1 MSIVSRP
8 GVSFV
13 VPVRN
18 GERWI
23 RDVIGAIAGQR
34 DGRPFEII
42 VVDDRSEDRTADILH
57 EMADAFH
64 LRVIRGR
71 GHGAAAAVN
80 TGVVAA
86 RFPIICQVDQDV
98 VIHDGWMQ
106 RLVSALDDPDVAAV
120 QGCYLTDRTASV
132 AARVM
137 GFDLEHRYA
146 ALHDG
151 RTTHVCT
158 GNSVYRTEALYRVG
172 LFDEQLG
179 YGYDNDMSY
188 RLEQAGYRLVFCRD
202 ATSTHRWRDSL
213 WGYCVQQYG
222 FGYGR
227 LDLVAKHRDRLAG
240 DSVSPPQMMVHP
252 LVMSV
257 ALLAL
262 IASAIFAVTAGP
274 APETAIF
281 AAVLVLVLALE
292 RAITGTSAAWKF
304 RDATPLL
311 FPCFHLLRDLAWTC
325 AIGAWMTRQAVGR
338 GSRPSDSMDVRR
350 ADRCG
355 ARLQPR
361 RTLEPRQHAGPEGP
375 AYTTKRIPARVLGL
389 IPAHNEAA
397 TLPAV
402 IAEIRECD
410 PTLDLLVID
419 DGSTDDTPDV
429 IEELGVRWL
438 RMPERMGVGSAMRAG
453 LRYAARQGYDT
464 AIRLDGDGQH
474 RATDIHRVLAPL
486 RAGRADVVLGSRY
499 TESRANASMTVRL
512 LQHALSLCLR
522 MLTGRVVTDPT
533 SGFCALGPRAVR
545 LLAEHHPTGYPEPE
559 LRLFLSRNGLAVE
572 EVPVDARPR
581 QGGRTSLTPFRIT
594 AAGARILL
602 AMIIVPLRTGVG
614 RFERD

>member
-1 MSIVSRP
+1 MSTASRP

-23 RDVIGAIAGQR
+23 RDVIGAIARQR

-42 VVDDRSEDRTADILH
+42 IVDDRSEDRTADILR
-57 EMADAFH
+57 EMADALALP

-80 TGVVAA
+80 TGILAA

-120 QGCYLTDRTASV
+120 QGCYLTDRTAGV
-132 AARVM
+132 ASKVM

-146 ALHDG
+146 GLRDG

-158 GNSVYRTEALYRVG
+158 GNSVYRTDALYRVG

-227 LDLVAKHRDRLAG
+227 LDLVAKHRHRLAG

-252 LVMSV
+252 LLMSV
-257 ALLAL
+257 ALLSL
-262 IASAIFAVTAGP
+262 IASAVFSVTSGP
-274 APETAIF
+274 AAAAAIF
-281 AAVLVLVLALE
+281 AAVLIVVLALE
-292 RAITGTSAAWKF
+292 RAVTGTYAAWKF

-325 AIGAWMTRQAVGR
+325 AIGAWATRQAVGR
-338 GSRPSDSMDVRR
+338 RSRPSDSM
-350 ADRCG
+350 A
-355 ARLQPR
+355 AR
-361 RTLEPRQHAGPEGP
+361 HAGRSRAGLGP
-375 AYTTKRIPARVLGL
+375 AYTTKRTPTRVLGL

-397 TLPAV
+397 TLPGV
-402 IAEIRECD
+402 IAEIRESD

-438 RMPERMGVGSAMRAG
+438 RLPERMGVGSAMRAG

-499 TESRANASMTVRL
+499 TESCANTSMTVRL
-512 LQHALSLCLR
+512 LQRVLSLCLR

-559 LRLFLSRNGLAVE
+559 LRLFLSRNGLVVE
-572 EVPVDARPR
+572 EVPVHARPR

-614 RFERD
+614 RLERD

>member
-1 MSIVSRP
+1 VIRGRAWIHPP

-23 RDVIGAIAGQR
+23 RDVIGAIARQR
-34 DGRPFEII
+34 DGRPFEIV
-42 VVDDRSEDRTADILH
+42 VVDDRSEDRTPHILAEIADDIP
-57 EMADAFH
+57 

-71 GHGAAAAVN
+71 GNGAASAVN
-80 TGVVAA
+80 VGILAA
-86 RFPIICQVDQDV
+86 RFPIVCQVDQDV
-98 VIHDGWMQ
+98 VIHDGWMT
-106 RLVSALDDPDVAAV
+106 RLLSVLDDPDVAAA
-120 QGCYLTDRTASV
+120 QGCYVTDRTARV

-137 GFDLEHRYA
+137 GFDLEQRYA

-158 GNSVYRTEALYRVG
+158 GNSAYRTDALRRVG

-188 RLEQAGYRLVFCRD
+188 RLEQAGYRLAFCRE
-202 ATSTHRWRDSL
+202 ATSTHRWRESL

-227 LDLVAKHRDRLAG
+227 LDLVSKHRTRLSG
-240 DSVSPPQMMVHP
+240 DSVSPAQMMVHP
-252 LVMSV
+252 IVMAV
-257 ALLAL
+257 AVLAV
-262 IASAIFAVTAGP
+262 IASMLFALTGGP
-274 APETAIF
+274 AVEAVMF
-281 AAVLVLVLALE
+281 ATLLLGVLAIE
-292 RAITGTSAAWKF
+292 RAFAGVSAALRF
-304 RDATPLL
+304 RHATPLL
-311 FPCFHLLRDLAWTC
+311 FPGFHLLRDLAWTC
-325 AIGAWMTRQAVGR
+325 AIATWTTRRAVGR
-338 GSRPSDSMDVRR
+338 QSKPSDSMTVRR
-350 ADRCG
+350 
-355 ARLQPR
+355 PK
-361 RTLEPRQHAGPEGP
+361 GP
-375 AYTTKRIPARVLGL
+375 AYTTRCTPTRVLGL

-397 TLPAV
+397 TLASV
-402 IAEIRECD
+402 IEEIRASD
-410 PTLDLLVID
+410 STLDLLVID
-419 DGSTDDTPDV
+419 DGSTDDTPEV
-429 IEELGVRWL
+429 IEQLGVRWL
-438 RMPERMGVGSAMRAG
+438 RLPERMGVGSAMRAG

-499 TESRANASMTVRL
+499 TESGADTSMTVRL
-512 LQHALSLCLR
+512 LQRVLSLCLK

-559 LRLFLSRNGLAVE
+559 LRLFLSRNGLRVE
-572 EVPVDARPR
+572 EVPVHARSR

-614 RFERD
+614 RLERD

>member
-1 MSIVSRP
+1 M

-23 RDVIGAIAGQR
+23 RDVIGAIARQR
-34 DGRPFEII
+34 DGRPFEIV
-42 VVDDRSEDRTADILH
+42 VVDDRSEDRTPHILAELADDLP
-57 EMADAFH
+57 

-71 GHGAAAAVN
+71 GAGAAAAVN
-80 TGVVAA
+80 VGILAA

-98 VIHDGWMQ
+98 VIHGGWMT
-106 RLVSALDDPDVAAV
+106 RLVSALDDPGVAAA
-120 QGCYLTDRTASV
+120 QGCYVTDRTTSL
-132 AARVM
+132 AAQVM
-137 GFDLEHRYA
+137 GFDLEQRYA
-146 ALHDG
+146 ALRDG

-158 GNSVYRTEALYRVG
+158 GNSAYLADALLRVG

-202 ATSTHRWRDSL
+202 ATSTHRWRESL

-227 LDLVAKHRDRLAG
+227 LDLVAKHRTRLGG
-240 DSVSPPQMMVHP
+240 DSVSPAQMMGHP
-252 LVMSV
+252 VVMSV

-262 IASAIFAVTAGP
+262 IASMLLALAGGP
-274 APETAIF
+274 AVQATMF
-281 AAVLVLVLALE
+281 AALLIGALAIE
-292 RAITGTSAAWKF
+292 RVFAGVSAARRF
-304 RDATPLL
+304 RHATPLL
-311 FPCFHLLRDLAWTC
+311 FPGFHLLRDVAWTC
-325 AIGAWMTRQAVGR
+325 AIGAWTTRRAFGR
-338 GSRPSDSMDVRR
+338 ASKPSDSMTVRGVD
-350 ADRCG
+350 AGPKGPAETCG
-355 ARLQPR
+355 AGLP
-361 RTLEPRQHAGPEGP
+361 PRQSAGAEAP
-375 AYTTKRIPARVLGL
+375 AYSCIAPTRILGL

-397 TLPAV
+397 TLASV
-402 IAEIRECD
+402 IEEIRASD

-419 DGSTDDTPDV
+419 DGSSDDTPEV

-438 RMPERMGVGSAMRAG
+438 RLPERMGVGSAMRAG

-499 TESRANASMTVRL
+499 VSPGADTSTTVRL
-512 LQHALSLCLR
+512 LQRVLSVCLR
-522 MLTGRVVTDPT
+522 MLTGRIVTDPT

-559 LRLFLSRNGLAVE
+559 LRLFLSRNGLRVE
-572 EVPVDARPR
+572 EVPVLARSR
-581 QGGRTSLTPFRIT
+581 QGGRTSLTLFRIT

-602 AMIIVPLRTGVG
+602 AMIIVPLRTGVA
-614 RFERD
+614 RLERD